1 MSNGLTQHEKKIAAI
16 LASIFSLRML
26 GLFMIMPVVA
36 IYGQQLIGYSP
47 MWVGII
53 IGAYG
58 LTQALLQ
65 VPMGLLSDKIGRK
78 PVILIGLTL
87 FAIGSIVAAVSD
99 HVFWVAVGRFLQGMG
114 AIASAVLA
122 LAADLTRED
131 QRSKVMAII
140 GMCIGLSFA
149 AAMVVGP
156 LLANKIGLSGLFG
169 FTAVLAVIGIL
180 VVVTLVPNSVTKNSN
195 RDAIPVPAQLKQL
208 IRHPQLR
215 KLNLGVFFLHTQL
228 TCLFVVVP
236 GLLVGAGFKSESHW
250 MLYFPALLMSFIVL
264 APMMMWSM
272 RNNKEAGMFQISIWL
287 MAVAMLVIYL
297 FGQSSVGLIIALI
310 VFFAAFN
317 FLEANLPS
325 WVSRIAPAG
334 QKGSAMGAFSS
345 SQFAGAFC
353 GGMLGGVLLQHFGQV
368 GVLLGAASLALP
380 WWLISRTLVLPHK
393 TKPKILNVLVNS
405 SADAEKMAQQ
415 LTEIQGIEEA
425 VVIVEE
431 QLAYLK
437 ILPAKLDE
445 KALAFW
451 QTQHA
456 KQI

>member
-1 MSNGLTQHEKKIAAI
+1 MSNGLTQHEKKIAGI

-36 IYGQQLIGYSP
+36 IYGQQLEGYSP
-47 MWVGII
+47 MWIGII

-65 VPMGLLSDKIGRK
+65 IPMGLLSDKIGRK
-78 PVILIGLTL
+78 PVILLGLTL
-87 FAIGSIVAAVSD
+87 FAIGSLVAAMAD
-99 HVFWVAVGRFLQGMG
+99 HVFWVAVGRFLQGTG

-122 LAADLTRED
+122 MAADLTRED

-149 AAMVVGP
+149 AAMVIGP

-169 FTAVLAVIGIL
+169 FTAALALAGIAVVI
-180 VVVTLVPNSVTKNSN
+180 TLLPNSVTRTSN

-215 KLNLGVFFLHTQL
+215 KLNLGVFLLHTQL

-236 GLLVGAGFKSESHW
+236 GLLVNAGFKSESHW
-250 MLYFPALLMSFIVL
+250 MLYFPALLLSFIVL
-264 APMMMWSM
+264 VPMMMWSM
-272 RNNKEAGMFQISIWL
+272 KKNKEVGIFQISIWL
-287 MAVAMLVIYL
+287 MAIAMLLIYG
-297 FGQSSVGLIIALI
+297 FGQHSLGLIIALI

-325 WVSRIAPAG
+325 WVSRLAPAG

-345 SQFAGAFC
+345 SQFAGAFS
-353 GGMLGGVLLQHFGQV
+353 GGMLGGILLQHFGQT
-368 GVLLGAASLALP
+368 GVLFGAASLALP
-380 WWLISRTLVLPHK
+380 WWLVSRTLVLPQK
-393 TKPKILNVLVNS
+393 TKPKVLNVLVNNN
-405 SADAEKMAQQ
+405 ADAEQMALQ
-415 LTEIQGIEEA
+415 LTEIAGVEEA

-437 ILPAKLDE
+437 ILPAQLDE
-445 KALAFW
+445 NALAFW

>member
-1 MSNGLTQHEKKIAAI
+1 MSNGLTKHEKKIAAI

-36 IYGQQLIGYSP
+36 IYGQQLTGYSP
-47 MWVGII
+47 IWVGII

-58 LTQALLQ
+58 LTQAVLQ
-65 VPMGLLSDKIGRK
+65 VPMGLLSDKIGRR
-78 PVILIGLTL
+78 PVILIGLSL
-87 FAIGSIVAAVSD
+87 FAIGSVIAAVSD
-99 HVFWVAVGRFLQGMG
+99 HVFWVAVGRFLQGTG

-180 VVVTLVPNSVTKNSN
+180 VVLTLLPDSVTKTSN
-195 RDAIPVPAQLKQL
+195 RDAIPVPGQLKKL

-236 GLLVGAGFKSESHW
+236 GLLVKAGFQSESHW
-250 MLYFPALLMSFIVL
+250 MLYFPALMLSFIALV
-264 APMMMWSM
+264 PMMMWSM
-272 RNNKEAGMFQISIWL
+272 KKNKEVGVFQISIWL
-287 MAVAMLVIYL
+287 MALAMLLIYS
-297 FGQSSVGLIIALI
+297 FGQNSLGLIIALV

-317 FLEANLPS
+317 YLEANLPS
-325 WVSRIAPAG
+325 WVSRLAPAG

-345 SQFAGAFC
+345 CQFAGAFS
-353 GGMLGGVLLQHFGQV
+353 GGMLGGALLQQFGQL

-380 WWLISRTLVLPHK
+380 WWLLSRTLVLPQK
-393 TKPKILNVLVNS
+393 TKPKVLTVLVNNH
-405 SADAEKMAQQ
+405 ADAETMAQQ
-415 LTEIQGIEEA
+415 LIEISGVEEA

-437 ILPAKLDE
+437 ILPAQLDE

-451 QTQHA
+451 QNQHA